1 MAVFPYGF
9 RNLVKVRY
17 EIAVCVAGKVMGC
30 CAGKESG
37 AFVDLVKRVGA
48 DHGGA
53 RAGFHHRLHQREDA
67 FPSAIH
73 RNDMVFRR
81 Q

>member
-1 MAVFPYGF
+1 
-9 RNLVKVRY
+9 
-17 EIAVCVAGKVMGC
+17 MGR
-30 CAGKESG
+30 CAGKERS

-53 RAGFHHRLHQREDA
+53 LAGFHHRLHQREDA
-67 FPSAIH
+67 FASAIH
-73 RNDMVFRR
+73 RNDMVLRR